1 MTSYPY
7 IGDKQM
13 YAAVMYACQSLR
25 KHHWFNVAVDHACA
39 KYGVDR
45 EELEQHV
52 KARAAAGQ
60 RMKGRVRKAQ
70 KELAA

>member
-1 MTSYPY
+1 MYPY

-13 YAAVMYACQSLR
+13 YAAVMYACQLLR
-25 KHHWFNVAVDHACA
+25 VAVDHACA

-45 EELEQHV
+45 EELERHV

-70 KELAA
+70 KELATA